1 MTNDETC
8 QLAMEITGPIREV
21 LDRMMTLIEQGNRS
35 VERLIECLE
44 ILELERLHQRSET
57 HFGGFSPPI
66 RDCTPHAPPDEKGRP

>member
-1 MTNDETC
+1 MTNDEKC

-35 VERLIECLE
+35 VGRLSSSVSKSSNSSGSISG
-44 ILELERLHQRSET
+44 RT

-66 RDCTPHAPPDEKGRP
+66 RNCTPYAPPDEKGRP